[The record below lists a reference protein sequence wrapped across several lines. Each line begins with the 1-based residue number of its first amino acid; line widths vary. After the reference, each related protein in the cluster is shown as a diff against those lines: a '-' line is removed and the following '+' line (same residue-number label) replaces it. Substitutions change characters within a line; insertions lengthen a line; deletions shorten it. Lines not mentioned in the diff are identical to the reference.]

1 MKHIAKTVKENT
13 STTVKKDSLMI
24 NETHAFLNDLQ
35 LILEDKKVA
44 ATAPVFAPCTKTQC
58 MYVLNFKTREMISMM
73 GVEEM
78 LGYTPEEFNYSNL
91 VNYVHPEDTD
101 SLAAVMHTILEYVTH
116 HQFAGEL
123 MLSVTYRVRKKN
135 GNYIKILR
143 QTSIGYNK
151 YDRQTLYHNN
161 MLTDISFMRSGS
173 QVEWT
178 FEAPDFDP
186 NKLKMYVPASTT
198 QFFSVREL
206 EVLELIDKG
215 LTSQAIAKAL
225 FISKH
230 TVDTHRRKMLQK
242 TGCPNAIALLEFYR
256 SHAL

>member
-1 MKHIAKTVKENT
+1 MKRIKTAKESTP
-13 STTVKKDSLMI
+13 TTVKKETPII
-24 NETHAFLNDLQ
+24 NETHAFLNDLR

-44 ATAPVFAPCTKTQC
+44 EAAPVFAACSKIQC
-58 MYVLNFKTREMISMM
+58 MYVLNFKSREMISIV

-78 LGYTPEEFNYSNL
+78 LGYKPDEFNFSSL
-91 VNYVHPEDTD
+91 VNFVHPDDQD
-101 SLAAVMHTILEYVTH
+101 SLSTVMHSILEYVTH
-116 HQFAGEL
+116 TRFTGEL

-135 GNYIKILR
+135 GNYIKVLR

-151 YDRQTLYHNN
+151 YDPQTLYHSN
-161 MLTDISFMRSGS
+161 MLTDISFMRSGN

-178 FEAPDFDP
+178 FEAPDFDRD
-186 NKLKMYVPASTT
+186 KLNMYILPATS

-215 LTSQAIAKAL
+215 LTSHAIAKAL

-242 TGCPNAIALLEFYR
+242 TGCANAIALLEFYR
-256 SHAL
+256 SHNL

>member
-1 MKHIAKTVKENT
+1 
-13 STTVKKDSLMI
+13 MI

-35 LILEDKKVA
+35 LILEDKGVA
-44 ATAPVFAPCTKTQC
+44 ATMPVFAPCTKTQC
-58 MYVLNFKTREMISMM
+58 MYVLNFKTREMVSMT

-78 LGYTPEEFNYSNL
+78 LGYTPEEFNFSGQG
-91 VNYVHPEDTD
+91 NYVHPEDIG
-101 SLAAVMHTILEYVTH
+101 SLAALMHTILEYVTH
-116 HQFAGEL
+116 NQFTGEL
-123 MLSVTYRVRKKN
+123 MLSVTYRIRKKN
-135 GNYIKILR
+135 GNYIKVLR

-161 MLTDISFMRSGS
+161 LLTDISFMRSGNL
-173 QVEWT
+173 VEWT

-186 NKLKMYVPASTT
+186 NKLKMYTPPAASP
-198 QFFSVREL
+198 FFSVREL

-215 LTSQAIAKAL
+215 LTSHAIAKAL

-256 SHAL
+256 SHVL